1 MENKRV
7 SDSMGDLNIP
17 ADALYGAQTA
27 RAIKNFPVSGRPV
40 PRSFIRALLLAKLAA
55 AEANVALKL
64 LAPNIAQAVAQAV
77 QDLLADPQMMRH
89 FPIDMFQTGSGTS
102 SNMNANE
109 VLASLVSSRLGQSVH
124 PNDAINLGQSSNDII
139 PSAIH
144 ISALLAVE
152 QSLLPS
158 LTLLSQTITAKAQ
171 QLGDVTKT
179 GRTHLMDAMPIR
191 FDQVLGGWGSQIDLC
206 RQRLVALS
214 GELAQL
220 PVGGTAVGTGVNTHE
235 EFSRLFCERLSAL
248 TRTQFRP
255 ADNLFSRMASHD
267 TAVALS
273 GQLKTLAV
281 AIMKIS
287 NDLCWMNSGPLA
299 GIGEISLQPLQP
311 GSSIM
316 PGKVNPVI
324 PESACMVAAQV
335 MGNDMAI
342 TVAGQSGN
350 FELNVMQPLLAV
362 NLLESIE
369 ILGNVSRLLADK
381 AIASFVVNRE
391 RIAASLHRNPIL
403 VTALS
408 PKVGYVQAAKIVKQ
422 AYQEQRPI
430 LEVAMELTDL
440 SEEEL
445 RHLLDPERLTGVR
458 PHRERRI
465 ERMVTR

>member
-1 MENKRV
+1 MESKSV

-27 RAIKNFPVSGRPV
+27 RAIKNFPVSGRPM

-55 AEANVALKL
+55 AEANVALRL

-287 NDLCWMNSGPLA
+287 NDLRWMNSGPLA

-350 FELNVMQPLLAV
+350 FELNVMQPLIAV

-369 ILGNVSRLLADK
+369 ILSNVSRLLADK

-445 RHLLDPERLTGVR
+445 RHLLDPERLTRGGLG
-458 PHRERRI
+458 
-465 ERMVTR
+465 

>member
-1 MENKRV
+1 MESKVV

-27 RAIKNFPVSGRPV
+27 RAIKNFPVSGRPM
-40 PRSFIRALLLAKLAA
+40 PRGFIRALLLAKLAA
-55 AEANVALKL
+55 AEANVTLRL
-64 LAPNIAQAVAQAV
+64 LAPNIAPAVAQAV
-77 QDLLADPQMMRH
+77 QELLADPHMMRH

-109 VLASLVSSRLGQSVH
+109 VLATLVSNSLGQAVH
-124 PNDAINLGQSSNDII
+124 PNDVINLGQSSNDII

-158 LTLLSQTITAKAQ
+158 LTLLSQTITTKAQ
-171 QLGDVTKT
+171 QLADVTKT
-179 GRTHLMDAMPIR
+179 GRTHLMDAMPVR
-191 FDQVLGGWGSQIDLC
+191 FDQVLGGWASQIDDC
-206 RQRLVALS
+206 RERIASQGDA
-214 GELAQL
+214 LAQL

-235 EFSRLFCERLSAL
+235 EFSKVFCERLSAL

-287 NDLCWMNSGPLA
+287 NDLRWMNSGPLA
-299 GIGEISLQPLQP
+299 GLGEISLQPLQP

-335 MGNDMAI
+335 MGKDMAI
-342 TVAGQSGN
+342 TIAGQSGN
-350 FELNVMQPLLAV
+350 FELNVMQPLIAV

-369 ILGNVSRLLADK
+369 SLSNVSRLLADK
-381 AIASFVVNRE
+381 AIASFVVNRDK
-391 RIAASLHRNPIL
+391 IADSLHRNPIL

-408 PKVGYVQAAKIVKQ
+408 PRVGYVQAAKIVKQ
-422 AYQEQRPI
+422 AYQDRRPI

-445 RHLLDPERLTGVR
+445 RRLLDPERLTRGGLS
-458 PHRERRI
+458 
-465 ERMVTR
+465 

>member
-1 MENKRV
+1 MESKSV

-27 RAIKNFPVSGRPV
+27 RAIKNFPVSGRPM

-287 NDLCWMNSGPLA
+287 NDLRWMNSGPLA

-350 FELNVMQPLLAV
+350 FELNVMQPLIAV

-369 ILGNVSRLLADK
+369 ILSNVSRLLADK

-445 RHLLDPERLTGVR
+445 RHLLDPERLTRGGLG
-458 PHRERRI
+458 
-465 ERMVTR
+465 

>member
-1 MENKRV
+1 MESKAV

-27 RAIKNFPVSGRPV
+27 RAIKNFPVSGRPM

-55 AEANVALKL
+55 AEANVALRL
-64 LAPNIAQAVAQAV
+64 LPPSIAPAVAQAV
-77 QDLLADPQMMRH
+77 QELLADPQMMRH

-109 VLASLVSSRLGQSVH
+109 VLATLVSKSIGQAVH
-124 PNDAINLGQSSNDII
+124 PNDVINLGQSSNDII
-139 PSAIH
+139 PSVIH

-158 LTLLSQTITAKAQ
+158 LTLLSQTITTKAQ
-171 QLGDVTKT
+171 QLADVTKT
-179 GRTHLMDAMPIR
+179 GRTHLMDAMPVR
-191 FDQVLGGWGSQIDLC
+191 FDQVLGGWASQIDDC
-206 RQRLVALS
+206 RERIASQGDA
-214 GELAQL
+214 LAQL

-267 TAVALS
+267 TSVALS

-287 NDLCWMNSGPLA
+287 NDLRWMNSGPLA
-299 GIGEISLQPLQP
+299 GLGEISLQPLQP

-335 MGNDMAI
+335 MGKDMAI
-342 TVAGQSGN
+342 TIAGQSGN
-350 FELNVMQPLLAV
+350 FELNVMQPLIAV

-369 ILGNVSRLLADK
+369 ILSNVSRLLADK
-381 AIASFVVNRE
+381 AIASFVVNRGK
-391 RIAASLHRNPIL
+391 IADSLHRNPIL

-408 PKVGYVQAAKIVKQ
+408 PRVGYVQAAKIVKQ

-445 RHLLDPERLTGVR
+445 RRLLDPERLTRGGLA
-458 PHRERRI
+458 
-465 ERMVTR
+465 

>member
-1 MENKRV
+1 MESKSV

-27 RAIKNFPVSGRPV
+27 RAIKNFPVSGRPM
-40 PRSFIRALLLAKLAA
+40 PRSFIRALLLAKFAA

-77 QDLLADPQMMRH
+77 QELLADPQMMRY

-287 NDLCWMNSGPLA
+287 NDLRWMNSGPLA

-350 FELNVMQPLLAV
+350 FELNVMQPLIAV

-369 ILGNVSRLLADK
+369 ILSNVSRLLADK

-408 PKVGYVQAAKIVKQ
+408 LKVGYVQAAKIVKQ
-422 AYQEQRPI
+422 AYQEQRLI

-445 RHLLDPERLTGVR
+445 RHLLDPERLTRGGLG
-458 PHRERRI
+458 
-465 ERMVTR
+465 